1 MERHAQ
7 PAGWIEAVGW
17 FSLAVAFAGAL
28 VILADIVLAGR
39 RQKMW
44 IMNLVYPVT
53 ALYWG
58 PVALWFYFTR
68 GRRNSKPVIEEQGMP
83 DSDQLPEWDVQSK
96 AISHCGAGCTLGD
109 IGAEWLVYAAS
120 LTLAGKAL
128 YADFALDFAFAW
140 VLGVVFQY
148 FTIVP
153 MRNIGRLKGVWAA
166 VKADTLSIIAF
177 QIGLFIGMW
186 LYQEVIFSPG
196 LPKTSAAYWM
206 MMQLS
211 MVLGFFTAWPVNAW
225 LVRIGWKERM

>member
-1 MERHAQ
+1 MEQHVR
-7 PAGWIEAVGW
+7 PDGWIEAIGW
-17 FSLAVAFAGAL
+17 FSLCVAFASAL
-28 VILADIVLAGR
+28 VIAADVVLLGR

-58 PVALWFYFTR
+58 PVAVWFYFR
-68 GRRNSKPVIEEQGMP
+68 HGRRTSKAAVGEHGMP
-83 DSDQLPEWDVQSK
+83 DPDELAPWNVRSK
-96 AISHCGAGCTLGD
+96 AVSHCGAGCTLGD
-109 IGAEWLVYAAS
+109 IGAEWLVFAAS

-148 FTIVP
+148 FSIVP
-153 MRNIGRLKGVWAA
+153 MRNIGRVKGIWAA
-166 VKADTLSIIAF
+166 VKADTLSIVAF
-177 QIGLFIGMW
+177 QIGLFLGMW
-186 LYQEVIFSPG
+186 LYQEVLFSPG
-196 LPKTSAAYWM
+196 LPKTTAAYWM

-225 LVRIGWKERM
+225 LVRVGWKERM